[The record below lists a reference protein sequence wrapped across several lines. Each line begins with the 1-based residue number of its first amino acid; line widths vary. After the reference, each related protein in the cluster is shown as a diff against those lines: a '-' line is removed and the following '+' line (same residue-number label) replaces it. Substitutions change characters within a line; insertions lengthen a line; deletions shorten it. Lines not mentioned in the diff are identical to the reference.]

1 MRHKTSV
8 LIVNSKDKVSKIH
21 QVPTHLIVHWQKY
34 ILTFSMVIVTLIIVS
49 GFLIFQRIS
58 RSYQE
63 RLQRANY
70 IQSQIDIQRA
80 KSAFSSIDSSMYRIN
95 HFLEERGLEA
105 LKMENVGGP
114 GLDFDITFI
123 NQAADYYNSQIIG
136 LEKTLENLPLGIP
149 YEGKITSGFGYR
161 HDPFSLVSSEFHG
174 GIDIKGP
181 EGDSIQCTGSGTVI
195 LAGLQAGYGNCIIVE
210 HNKNLQTVY
219 AHLSKINVAKGD
231 KVQSGQ
237 NIGQIGCTGRT
248 SGPHLHYEILLNGQR
263 IDPQKYIHFGTEE
276 KES

>member
-63 RLQRANY
+63 KLDRANF
-70 IQSQIDIQRA
+70 IQSQIDVQKA
-80 KSAFSSIDSSMYRIN
+80 KTAFTSIDSSMYRIN
-95 HFLEERGLEA
+95 LFLEKRGLET
-105 LKMENVGGP
+105 LKMENVGGV

-123 NQAADYYNSQIIG
+123 NAAADYYQSQILG
-136 LEKTLENLPLGIP
+136 LEKTLKNLPLGIP
-149 YEGKITSGFGYR
+149 YNGKITSGFGYR
-161 HDPFSLVSSEFHG
+161 RNPFSLMSSEFHG

-181 EGDSIQCTGSGTVI
+181 LGDSVRCTGNGRVI
-195 LAGLQAGYGNCIIVE
+195 LAKFQSGYGNCIIVE
-210 HNKNLQTVY
+210 HNKHLQTMY
-219 AHLSKINVAKGD
+219 GHLSQINVMEGEQ
-231 KVQSGQ
+231 VHSGQ
-237 NIGQIGCTGRT
+237 IIGLIGCTGRT
-248 SGPHLHYEILLNGQR
+248 SGSHLHYEILLDGKR
-263 IDPQKYIHFGTEE
+263 VDPQKYIHLDTEK